1 MDMDPA
7 QFLNSLSTGSLAFTR
22 LTETASFA
30 GTDFSGTDCN
40 NMALYR
46 CDLTGCR
53 FDGVDLTNA
62 KLTGCIFRTASFRG
76 AKLNGADLRNADLTG
91 CDIRGADLTCAWL
104 EGAKLDGIL
113 HDDTTIHFK
122 MRCPE
127 SGAFIAYKKCYEDRV
142 VMMLIPK
149 EAKRVSGTSDA
160 CRCDMAKV
168 LTITSFDF
176 SESFD
181 WANSLVDENFIYHK
195 GEWVYPDRFT
205 EDRWCESTYGIHFW
219 MSREEAIAY

>member
-1 MDMDPA
+1 MDMDLKR
-7 QFLNSLSTGSLAFTR
+7 FLQAHSEGKLAHMR
-22 LTETASFA
+22 LAEPASFE
-30 GTDFSGTDCN
+30 GMDFSHLDCN
-40 NMALYR
+40 NMAVDY
-46 CDLTGCR
+46 CDFTGCR
-53 FDGVDLTNA
+53 FDGADLSNS
-62 KLTGCIFRTASFRG
+62 KLTGCVFKGASFRG
-76 AKLNGADLRNADLTG
+76 AKLIGVDFRNADLTN
-91 CDIRGADLTCAWL
+91 CDMRGANLTCAWL
-104 EGAKLDGIL
+104 EGAKLSGIL

-127 SGAFIAYKKCYEDRV
+127 TGAFIAYKKCYEDRV
-142 VMMLIPK
+142 VMMLVPK

-160 CRCDMAKV
+160 CRCDRAKV

-176 SESFD
+176 TERFD
-181 WANSLVDENFIYHK
+181 WANSLVDENFIYRR